1 MKNLTKAL
9 AAAVAIALAGAVQ
22 ARDFRSS
29 DTHPGDYPTVMGVK
43 FMGEKLKELSG
54 GKLGIKV
61 FPDSKLGQ
69 EKDTI
74 EQVKIGGLDMIR
86 VNVAPLNNIV
96 PETLVLALPFVFRSK
111 DHLHK
116 VLDGPIGEEILKAME
131 AQGFVG
137 LAYYDSGARS
147 FYTAKKPIKNMADM
161 QGMKLRVQQSDLFVA
176 MVEALGANATPMPYG
191 EVFTALKTGLID
203 GAENNWP
210 SYESSSHYEA
220 AKNYS
225 LTEHSMA
232 PEVVVF
238 SKKIWDTLKP
248 EDQKMIREAAKAS
261 VPEMRRLW
269 DEREVKAKAKVEA
282 AGTQVFKI
290 EDRQKM
296 VDAMKPVYDKFAAD
310 PKLKDLV
317 KRIQDTQ

>member
-1 MKNLTKAL
+1 MNNMTKAL
-9 AAAVAIALAGAVQ
+9 VAAVAIALAGVAQ

-43 FMGEKLKELSG
+43 FMGERLKELSG

-74 EQVKIGGLDMIR
+74 EMIKIGGLDMVR

-96 PETLVLALPFVFRSK
+96 PETLALAMPFVFRSK
-111 DHLHK
+111 DHMRK
-116 VLDGPIGEEILKAME
+116 VVDGPIGDEILKAME
-131 AQGFVG
+131 AQGFIG

-147 FYTAKKPIKNMADM
+147 FYTAAKPIKSMADM
-161 QGMKLRVQQSDLFVA
+161 KGMKLRVQQSDLFVA

-191 EVFTALKTGLID
+191 EVFTALKTHLID

-238 SKKIWDTLKP
+238 SKKIWDTLSAD
-248 EDQKMIREAAKAS
+248 EQKQIRQAAKES
-261 VPEMRRLW
+261 VAEMRKLW
-269 DEREVKAKAKVEA
+269 DERETKARAKVEG

-290 EDRQKM
+290 DDRQQM
-296 VDAMKPVYDKFAAD
+296 VDAMKPVYEKFAAD
-310 PKLKDLV
+310 AKIKDLV

>member
-1 MKNLTKAL
+1 MKNMTKAL
-9 AAAVAIALAGAVQ
+9 VAAVAIALAGAVQ

-29 DTHPGDYPTVMGVK
+29 DTHPADYPTVLGVK
-43 FMGEKLKELSG
+43 FMGERLKELSG
-54 GKLGIKV
+54 GKMGIKV
-61 FPDSKLGQ
+61 FSDSKLGQ

-74 EQVKIGGLDMIR
+74 EQIKIGGLDMIR

-96 PETLVLALPFVFRSK
+96 PETLALAMPFVFRSK

-116 VLDGPIGEEILKAME
+116 VLDGPIGEDILKAME
-131 AQGFVG
+131 SQGFIG
-137 LAYYDSGARS
+137 LAYYDSGARN
-147 FYTAKKPIKNMADM
+147 FYTATKPIKSLADM
-161 QGMKLRVQQSDLFVA
+161 HGMKLRVQQSDLFVA

-191 EVFTALKTGLID
+191 EVYTALKTHLID

-232 PEVVVF
+232 PEMVIF

-248 EDQKMIREAAKAS
+248 EDQKLIRQAAKES
-261 VPEMRRLW
+261 VAEMRKLW
-269 DEREVKAKAKVEA
+269 DERETKAKAKVEA
-282 AGTQVFKI
+282 AGSQVFKI
-290 EDRQKM
+290 EDRQAM

-310 PKLKDLV
+310 PKVKDLV
-317 KRIQDTQ
+317 KRIQETQ

>member
-1 MKNLTKAL
+1 
-9 AAAVAIALAGAVQ
+9 
-22 ARDFRSS
+22 
-29 DTHPGDYPTVMGVK
+29 
-43 FMGEKLKELSG
+43 
-54 GKLGIKV
+54 
-61 FPDSKLGQ
+61 
-69 EKDTI
+69 
-74 EQVKIGGLDMIR
+74 
-86 VNVAPLNNIV
+86 V
-96 PETLVLALPFVFRSK
+96 PETLVLALPFMFRSK
-111 DHLHK
+111 EHLHK

-131 AQGFVG
+131 PQGFVG

-147 FYTAKKPIKNMADM
+147 FYTAKKPIKSMADM

-232 PEVVVF
+232 PEVVLF
-238 SKKIWDTLKP
+238 SKKVWDTLSP
-248 EDQKMIREAAKAS
+248 EEQKMIRQAAKES
-261 VPEMRRLW
+261 VPEMRKLW
-269 DEREVKAKAKVEA
+269 EEREIKAKAKVEA

-296 VDAMKPVYDKFAAD
+296 VDAMKPVYDKFAD
-310 PKLKDLV
+310 NPKLKDLV

>member
-1 MKNLTKAL
+1 
-9 AAAVAIALAGAVQ
+9 
-22 ARDFRSS
+22 
-29 DTHPGDYPTVMGVK
+29 
-43 FMGEKLKELSG
+43 
-54 GKLGIKV
+54 
-61 FPDSKLGQ
+61 
-69 EKDTI
+69 
-74 EQVKIGGLDMIR
+74 
-86 VNVAPLNNIV
+86 
-96 PETLVLALPFVFRSK
+96 
-111 DHLHK
+111 
-116 VLDGPIGEEILKAME
+116 
-131 AQGFVG
+131 
-137 LAYYDSGARS
+137 
-147 FYTAKKPIKNMADM
+147 
-161 QGMKLRVQQSDLFVA
+161 
-176 MVEALGANATPMPYG
+176 MPYG

-261 VPEMRRLW
+261 VPEMRKLW
-269 DEREVKAKAKVEA
+269 DEREAKAKAKVEA

-290 EDRQKM
+290 EDRQAM
-296 VDAMKPVYDKFAAD
+296 VDAMKPVYEKFAAD